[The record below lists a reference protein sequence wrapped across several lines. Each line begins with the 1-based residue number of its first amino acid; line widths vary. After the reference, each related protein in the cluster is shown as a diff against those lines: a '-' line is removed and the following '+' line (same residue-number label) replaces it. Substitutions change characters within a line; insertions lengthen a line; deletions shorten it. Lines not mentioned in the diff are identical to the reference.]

1 MQKVFR
7 NSYELGIKGESV
19 ALAFLNLQGYHILAK
34 RYRTPYGEI
43 DIIARYDTM
52 IVCVEVKTRNTLKAS
67 LEALKVRQ
75 QERIMNAY
83 LQFIQSFPDYANDA
97 VRFDVIVCAP
107 NAKPLHIKNAFGA
120 NHD

>member
-1 MQKVFR
+1 MPKVFR
-7 NSYELGIKGESV
+7 NSYNRGMQGESV
-19 ALAFLNLQGYHILAK
+19 ALAFLNLRGYHILAK

-52 IVCVEVKTRNTLKAS
+52 IVCVEVKTRSTISSS
-67 LEALKVRQ
+67 LQALQVRQ

-83 LQFIQSFPDYANDA
+83 LHFIQSFPDYANDA

-107 NAKPLHIKNAFGA
+107 NSKPLHIKNAFEA